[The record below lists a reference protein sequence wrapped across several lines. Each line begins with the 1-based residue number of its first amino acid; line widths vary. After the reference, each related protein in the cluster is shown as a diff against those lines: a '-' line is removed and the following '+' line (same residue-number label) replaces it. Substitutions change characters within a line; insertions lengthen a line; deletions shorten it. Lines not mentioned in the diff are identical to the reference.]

1 MNLTPQQYLFLLILL
16 LSAGF
21 ILDMVLDWLN
31 LKSRKKE
38 MPEGVRDLYDKK
50 EYERAL
56 DYQATLTR
64 FGFVSS
70 TFSFGFT
77 FLMLLL
83 GGFGYLD
90 LLLRSQINNPILLAL
105 AFFGILVLASDILTL
120 PFQYYRTFVIE
131 ERFGFNKTTPRL
143 FITDKLKGY
152 LLGILVGGGL
162 LALLIWLIGSMGSS
176 FWMYFWIAIS
186 VFILLAN
193 SFYTSLIVPLF
204 NKLTPLDDESLR
216 NKIEAYC
223 NSVGFPVK
231 NVFVIDGSKRST
243 KANAFFSGIGGRKKI
258 VLYDT
263 LLENHS
269 EQELIA
275 VLAHEV
281 GHYKKKH
288 IIWGLLL
295 SILQTGLM
303 LYIMSLLIFNERLSL
318 ALGASEWGI
327 HLNLLAFGLLYSP
340 ISTILGVFSNHI
352 SRRNEYEADAFA
364 GSTYAPE
371 ALQLALKKLSVKN
384 LSNLFPHPA
393 YVFVHYSHPPL
404 LKRLTALQKFVHYR
418 NEGPSSANQG

>member
-1 MNLTPQQYLFLLILL
+1 MSFTPQQYLLLLILL

-21 ILDMVLDWLN
+21 ILDFVLDWLN

-38 MPEGVRDLYDKK
+38 MPEGIKDLYDTK

-64 FGFVSS
+64 FGFLSS
-70 TFSFGFT
+70 TVSFVFT

-90 LLLRSQINNPILLAL
+90 TILRSEINDPVLLAL
-105 AFFGILVLASDILTL
+105 AFFGILAIASDILSI

-131 ERFGFNKTTPRL
+131 ERFGFNKTTPML
-143 FITDKLKGY
+143 FFTDKLKGY
-152 LLGILVGGGL
+152 LLGIIVGGGL
-162 LALLIWLIGSMGSS
+162 LALLIWLISSMGAS
-176 FWMYFWIAIS
+176 FWIYFWVAIS
-186 VFILLAN
+186 IFILIAN

-204 NKLTPLDDESLR
+204 NKLTPLADESLR

-223 NSVGFPVK
+223 NKVNFPLK

-269 EQELIA
+269 DQELIA

-288 IIWGLLL
+288 ILWGLFL
-295 SILQTGLM
+295 SVIQSGLM
-303 LYIMSLLIFNERLSL
+303 LYIMSLLIFNEQLSL
-318 ALGASEWGI
+318 ALGASGWGI

-340 ISTILGVFSNHI
+340 ISTIMGIFSNHI

-364 GSTYAPE
+364 GTTYAPE

-404 LKRLTALQKFVHYR
+404 LKRLKALQEFVHYR
-418 NEGPSSANQG
+418 SEIQSSASQE